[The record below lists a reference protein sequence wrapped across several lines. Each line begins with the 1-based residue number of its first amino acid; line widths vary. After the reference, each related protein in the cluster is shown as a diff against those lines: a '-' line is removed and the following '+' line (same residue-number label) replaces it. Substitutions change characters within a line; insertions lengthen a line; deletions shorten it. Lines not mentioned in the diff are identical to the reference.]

1 MSVLDHLPLVRLL
14 AHTFDFAPTRPSEHP
29 LLSPDRFPLA
39 AQLRDI
45 VASDGTLIAT
55 AVDSVMAQ
63 EIATR
68 LNAYD
73 WQRQEDQWAL

>member
-1 MSVLDHLPLVRLL
+1 MSILDRLPLVRLL
-14 AHTFDFAPTRPSEHP
+14 AEIFDAPAAPIENP

-39 AQLRDI
+39 AAIRDI
-45 VASDGTLIAT
+45 VASDGTVIAT
-55 AVDSVMAQ
+55 AVDSVTAQ
-63 EIATR
+63 EIATQ